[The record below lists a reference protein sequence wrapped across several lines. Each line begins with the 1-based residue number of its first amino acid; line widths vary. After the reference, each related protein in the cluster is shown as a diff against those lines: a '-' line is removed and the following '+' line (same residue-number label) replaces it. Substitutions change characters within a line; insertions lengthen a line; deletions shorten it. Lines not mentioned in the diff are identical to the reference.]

1 MFSSNLTRAKQ
12 TAEIIQQCL
21 GVLVFNDERI
31 REINCGLIEGTTEEE
46 RITRWGANWSE
57 QNLGM
62 KISKWS
68 QSEV

>member
-1 MFSSNLTRAKQ
+1 M
-12 TAEIIQQCL
+12 QQCL